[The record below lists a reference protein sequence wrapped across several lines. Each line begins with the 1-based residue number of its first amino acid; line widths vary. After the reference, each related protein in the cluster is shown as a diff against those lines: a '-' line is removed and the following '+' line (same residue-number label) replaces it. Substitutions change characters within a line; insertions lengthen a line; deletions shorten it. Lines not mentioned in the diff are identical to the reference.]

1 MHVFS
6 KKRRSRLRDLA
17 REEYYIAS
25 KLSANPDNTAVIKKL
40 AIRNAR
46 QRLVESGEYGGF
58 FSAILLSIAIKIII
72 KLIEHWIDENLSA
85 SDVPETY
92 QLGEPG
98 YV

>member
-6 KKRRSRLRDLA
+6 KKRRARLREIA

-25 KLSANPDNTAVIKKL
+25 KLSADSGNASVVKKL
-40 AIRNAR
+40 AIKNAR

-58 FSAILLSIAIKIII
+58 FSALLLSIAIKIII
-72 KLIEHWIDENLSA
+72 KLIEHWIDENLLA
-85 SDVPETY
+85 SEVPEAY

>member
-6 KKRRSRLRDLA
+6 KKRRSRLREIA

-25 KLSANPDNTAVIKKL
+25 RLSADASNLSVIKKL
-40 AIRNAR
+40 AIKNAR
-46 QRLVESGEYGGF
+46 QRVVQSGEYSGF
-58 FSAILLSIAIKIII
+58 FSAILISIAMKIII
-72 KLIEHWIDENLSA
+72 KLIEHWIDENLLA
-85 SDVPETY
+85 SDVPKAY